1 MSSPLWSY
9 VTPGIPDD
17 LFESLPG
24 IPMSQREVRL
34 LLLSQLRLKTD
45 SVLWDIGAGTGTIA
59 VEAGLLCSKGRMIAI
74 ERDEEVANLI
84 QRNCDR
90 FGVKN
95 IKIIEG
101 SAPECL
107 KDVTPLPDRVC
118 IEGGKSVK
126 DILKEVWQ
134 HLKPSGRVVAT
145 AASLENLYKIS
156 ESFSELQARNIEVV
170 QSAIN
175 RLETRGTSQT
185 FAAVDPIF
193 VLSGEKME

>member
-1 MSSPLWSY
+1 
-9 VTPGIPDD
+9 
-17 LFESLPG
+17 
-24 IPMSQREVRL
+24 L
-34 LLLSQLRLKTD
+34 LLLCQLRLKPN
-45 SVLWDIGAGTGTIA
+45 SVLWDIGAGTGTIP
-59 VEAGLLCSKGRMIAI
+59 VEAGLLCPQGKIIAI

-90 FGVKN
+90 FGVKTV
-95 IKIIEG
+95 KVVEG

-107 KDVTPLPDRVC
+107 QGLGQAPDRVC
-118 IEGGKSVK
+118 IEGGRSVK
-126 DILKEVWQ
+126 DILAAVWQ
-134 HLKPSGRVVAT
+134 HLKPSGRIVAT

-156 ESFSELQARNIEVV
+156 ESFSELHACNIEVV

-193 VLSGEKME
+193 VLSGEKID